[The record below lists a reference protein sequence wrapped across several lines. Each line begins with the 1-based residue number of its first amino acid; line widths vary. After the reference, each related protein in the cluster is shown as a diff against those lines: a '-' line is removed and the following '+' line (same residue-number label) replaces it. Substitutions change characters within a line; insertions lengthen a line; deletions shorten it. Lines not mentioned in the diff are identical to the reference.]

1 METRYKVRIKT
12 KVKVRLIA
20 TMTLIVLPLALFG
33 LYLFEYKTP
42 QVEIRNHFPAEVIEF
57 PKWSAPKIGKGIYSK
72 YVGYPYYAA
81 VNYKGETYGVG
92 SFKPL
97 YPGTKV
103 CIGAVVKGDSNEV
116 INYVNVDLSNCS
128 YQTHKLARWDKNTS
142 RGHRAFNHIA
152 TCSHF
157 IFHICK

>member
-12 KVKVRLIA
+12 KVKVRFIA

-57 PKWSAPKIGKGIYSK
+57 PKWSAPRIGKGIYSK

-128 YQTHKLARWDKNTS
+128 
-142 RGHRAFNHIA
+142 
-152 TCSHF
+152 
-157 IFHICK
+157 

>member
-1 METRYKVRIKT
+1 MLNSFITKRCTGQAGERGVSCKMETRYKVRIKT

-42 QVEIRNHFPAEVIEF
+42 PVEIRNHFPAEVIEF

-116 INYVNVDLSNCS
+116 ISYVNVDLSNCS
-128 YQTHKLARWDKNTS
+128 
-142 RGHRAFNHIA
+142 
-152 TCSHF
+152 
-157 IFHICK
+157 